1 LNVFVTGVGG
11 FLGRALASR
20 LAARGH
26 AVSGSVSSAEK
37 VRHAPPSCAGG
48 CRVLRLGEEF
58 DPVVFEGVDVVV
70 HCAHDFRKGRSRANV
85 EGTKSL
91 ARAASARGVAAQI
104 FVGSYSAHAGASS
117 EYGRTKL
124 ELEEFFT
131 REGHTVVK
139 PGLVIGDGGL
149 FAKMRGLMRKYPFV
163 PLVGGG
169 KGKVPVVGVDD
180 VTDAIAQLVER
191 PRPGVYRLH
200 AAETVTLK
208 ELLRSIRAAGN
219 FRTVLMPVPFAF
231 VDAGLRALALLG
243 VGLGIDRENLQGFQA
258 NQGVDAPTDLG
269 EFVARP
275 STLDGMVRA
284 AFEARSE
291 DGGESR

>member
-1 LNVFVTGVGG
+1 MNVLVTGAGG
-11 FLGRALASR
+11 FIGRALASK

-26 AVSGSVSSAEK
+26 AVSGSVSAADK
-37 VRHAPPSCAGG
+37 VRQAPPCAGG
-48 CRVLRLGEEF
+48 CHVLRLNEEF
-58 DPVVFEGVDVVV
+58 DPAVFDGVDVVV

-85 EGTKSL
+85 EGTKRL

-104 FVGSYSAHAGASS
+104 FVGSYSAHGRASS
-117 EYGRTKL
+117 EYGMTKL
-124 ELEEFFT
+124 ELEEFFS
-131 REGHTVVK
+131 RSDYTVVK

-149 FAKMRGLMRKYPFV
+149 FAKMRGLMRKYPLM

-169 KGKVPVVGVDD
+169 KGKVPVVGIDD
-180 VTDAIAQLVER
+180 LTDAIARLAER

-219 FRTVLMPVPFAF
+219 FKTVLIPVPFAF
-231 VDAGLRALALLG
+231 VDAGLRMLALVG
-243 VGLGIDRENLQGFQA
+243 VGIGIDRENLQGFQA
-258 NQGVDAPTDLG
+258 NQDVDAPTDLG

-275 STLDGMVRA
+275 STLDRMVRA
-284 AFEARSE
+284 AFGASPE
-291 DGGESR
+291 DGGASP